1 MVENDKKETCMKKI
15 VIDARE
21 SGTSTGRYVD
31 KLIENLA
38 ELSIPYKVMVLT
50 KNRRVD
56 YIKKIAPKFEV
67 LVADYKEFTFAE
79 QIGLL
84 RRIKHLNADLV
95 HFGMI
100 QQPVLYRGKT
110 VTTIHDLTTARFRNP
125 AKNWLVFTL
134 KQMVYKRVIK
144 IVAKKSTAIITP
156 TDFTKDDLARFAD
169 INNRKITATYEAA
182 DRISDKSEALENI
195 SEADQ
200 FIMYVGRPQP
210 HKNLD
215 RLVQAFIKLKE
226 KHPGLKLVLAGKK
239 DRLYRRSE
247 KYAKSHGA
255 SGIIFTDFVSEGQ
268 LKWLYEHANAYVFP
282 SLSEGFGLPGLE
294 AMMHGAPVVSSN
306 STCLPE
312 VYGDAAHYFNPLDVN
327 DMAEKIDEV
336 LTNEKLRKELI
347 EKGKSQVK
355 KYSWKRMAE
364 QTLEVYKKVLDN

>member
-1 MVENDKKETCMKKI
+1 MVENGKKGSDMKKI

-31 KLIENLA
+31 KLLENLA
-38 ELSIPYKVMVLT
+38 ELSVPYEVMVLT
-50 KNRRVD
+50 KNRRVE
-56 YIKKIAPKFEV
+56 YIKKLAPKFEV
-67 LVADYKEFTFAE
+67 LAANYKEFTFAE
-79 QIGLL
+79 QFGLL
-84 RRIKHLNADLV
+84 PHIKRLNADLV

-100 QQPVLYRGKT
+100 QQPILYRGKT

-125 AKNWLVFTL
+125 AKNWIVFTL

-156 TDFTKDDLARFAD
+156 TDFAKNDLAKFAD
-169 INNRKITATYEAA
+169 INSRKITATYEAA
-182 DRISDKSEALENI
+182 DRITDKTEALEDI
-195 SEADQ
+195 VESDQ

-226 KHPGLKLVLAGKK
+226 KHPGLKLVLAGRK
-239 DRLYRRSE
+239 DRLYGRLE
-247 KYAKSHGA
+247 KYVNSHGA
-255 SGIIFTDFVSEGQ
+255 SDVIFTDFVSEGQ

-306 STCLPE
+306 ATCLPE

-336 LTNEKLRKELI
+336 LTNERLRKELI
-347 EKGKSQVK
+347 EKGKTQVK
-355 KYSWKRMAE
+355 KYSWKHMAE

>member
-1 MVENDKKETCMKKI
+1 MKKI

-38 ELSIPYKVMVLT
+38 ELSIPYEVMVLI

-56 YIKKIAPKFEV
+56 YVKKIAPNFEV
-67 LVADYKEFTFAE
+67 VVANYKEFTFAE

-84 RRIKHLNADLV
+84 RQIKHLNADLV

-156 TDFTKDDLARFAD
+156 TDFTKDDLAKFAD
-169 INNRKITATYEAA
+169 INSRKITATYEAA
-182 DRISDKSEALENI
+182 DRISDESEALENI

-239 DRLYRRSE
+239 DKLYKRVE
-247 KYAKSHGA
+247 NYAKSLGA
-255 SGIIFTDFVSEGQ
+255 TDIIFTDFVSEGQ
-268 LKWLYEHANAYVFP
+268 LRWLYEHANAYIFP

-306 STCLPE
+306 ATCLPE
-312 VYGDAAHYFNPLDVN
+312 VYGDAAHYFNPLNVN
-327 DMAEKIDEV
+327 EMAEKIDEV
-336 LTNEKLRKELI
+336 LTNERLRKELI
-347 EKGKSQVK
+347 EKGNAQVK

-364 QTLEVYKKVLDN
+364 QTLDVYKKVLDN